1 MADYSQVEL
10 HNYFFRYDDKYN
22 LVLTVR
28 DAKTGHVRSTTI
40 KKSVA
45 NFIDVD
51 GYVVHENVEAEVTKM
66 HNSLLSEKK
75 EK

>member
-1 MADYSQVEL
+1 MLA
-10 HNYFFRYDDKYN
+10 
-22 LVLTVR
+22 VR
-28 DAKTGHVRSTTI
+28 DVKTGNLRSTSL

-51 GYVVHENVEAEVTKM
+51 GYVVHEIVEAEVTKM

>member
-1 MADYSQVEL
+1 ML
-10 HNYFFRYDDKYN
+10 
-22 LVLTVR
+22 LR
-28 DAKTGHVRSTTI
+28 DAKTGDERSTSI

-45 NFIDVD
+45 NFVDVD
-51 GYVVHENVEAEVTKM
+51 GFVVQEIVESEVTKM